1 MPIALQ
7 LPAAVFHAMRLH
19 LLPVHSRLEQ
29 GGFLFSRYVTED
41 GRNPFFTYVD
51 WIPLYADDYA
61 EQYQDYLELTDAT
74 RARIIKRAH
83 DLDTCL
89 MEFHSHPGPYP
100 AAFSPSDMHGFGE
113 FVPHVR
119 WRLKGKQYAAVV
131 IAPSGFDALAWVDK
145 VGTAVQLHTIETD
158 IEILHATA
166 LTLRCRQKVHHGA
179 I

>member
-1 MPIALQ
+1 MPIALR
-7 LPAAVFHAMRLH
+7 LPAAVFRAMRRH

-29 GGFLFSRYVTED
+29 GAFLFSRYVVDEK
-41 GRNPFFTYVD
+41 RNPVFTYVD
-51 WIPLYADDYA
+51 WMPLKTDDYA
-61 EQYQDYLELTDAT
+61 EQYQDYLELTDAA

-100 AAFSPSDMHGFGE
+100 AAFSPSDMHGFAE

-119 WRLKGKQYAAVV
+119 WRLKGKPYAAVV
-131 IAPSGFDALAWVDK
+131 IAPSGFDALAWVYTL
-145 VGTAVQLHTIETD
+145 GTAAQLNTIETD
-158 IEILHATA
+158 TEILRATE
-166 LTLRCRQKVHHGA
+166 LTLRWRQKVRRGA

>member
-1 MPIALQ
+1 MSE
-7 LPAAVFHAMRLH
+7 M
-19 LLPVHSRLEQ
+19 VH
-29 GGFLFSRYVTED
+29 VAED
-41 GRNPFFTYVD
+41 GRNPVFTYVD
-51 WIPLYADDYA
+51 WIPLKADDYA
-61 EQYQDYLELTDAT
+61 EQYQDYLELTDTT
-74 RARIIKRAH
+74 RARIIKRSH

-119 WRLKGKQYAAVV
+119 WRLKGKPYAAVV
-131 IAPSGFDALAWVDK
+131 IAPSGFDALAWVDT

-158 IEILHATA
+158 TEILRATE
-166 LTLRCRQKVHHGA
+166 LTLRYRQKVHHGA